1 MFTLR
6 ASPLH
11 ALTGVCNTC
20 NPYYAFEKWGVP
32 PQSQSSSCHSLSCI
46 NHRHVPL
53 RYQVYPLRV
62 SPHHAPVGS
71 VQLHCVE
78 TCLVPL
84 VWLPSMAS
92 LQYMYTAT
100 SLILIRGPVHY
111 ALVLKTESCCDANF
125 LLMTTWGATS
135 AIQTSFEPCAVHGIY
150 PWHSIIY
157 PCIENYSGTGKHI
170 KRSFCHLGDHPY
182 LLRYQQIML
191 NRYLEPESFYTRI
204 TFIVEFSFIHSHAE
218 WTWYCDDLHSR
229 NVISI

>member
-32 PQSQSSSCHSLSCI
+32 PQSQPSSCPSWQCWG
-46 NHRHVPL
+46 PL
-53 RYQVYPLRV
+53 CWDMSGPPGLAPL
-62 SPHHAPVGS
+62 HGFTTIH
-71 VQLHCVE
+71 
-78 TCLVPL
+78 TD
-84 VWLPSMAS
+84 
-92 LQYMYTAT
+92 T

-111 ALVLKTESCCDANF
+111 ALVLKTESCCEANF

-170 KRSFCHLGDHPY
+170 KHSFCHLGDHPY